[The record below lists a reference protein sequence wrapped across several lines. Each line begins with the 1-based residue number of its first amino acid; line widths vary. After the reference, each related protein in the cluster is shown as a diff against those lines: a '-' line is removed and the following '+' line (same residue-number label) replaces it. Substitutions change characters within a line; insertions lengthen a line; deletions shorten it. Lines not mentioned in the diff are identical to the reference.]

1 MSSTYTWANA
11 LTVVGPYVKSIPTAT
26 VDAVVCD
33 QLNSFIWKAFPWR
46 WAVFSLTSA
55 TSELSLVDGTQD
67 YAIGTTTGG
76 GFYQLLRARI
86 TRTDVSPN
94 IVRDKDIVQWLA
106 PNLETKGS
114 VDTVQAVAVL
124 SQNQSTK
131 IRMDC
136 AASVPSGTTYQI
148 DGEMWCLPLKVTTTA
163 SVIIAPDQYA
173 NVFIEG
179 LKWKYLSLGDDKRA
193 GAMQVDNSGHKT
205 YTGQMG
211 VFMAELQT
219 MVDDYDYGDG
229 FQQRFPSDTLGAG
242 RTGNPGIWGFF

>member
-1 MSSTYTWANA
+1 MSSYTWQN
-11 LTVVGPYVKSIPTAT
+11 LLDIVKPFIKSIPTST
-26 VDAVVCD
+26 LDVTVCD
-33 QLNSFIWKAFPWR
+33 QLNAVVWKKYYWP
-46 WAVFSLTSA
+46 WAVYSLTSSTA
-55 TSELSLVDGTQD
+55 ELSLVDGQQD
-67 YAIGTTTGG
+67 YAIGTLTGG

-86 TRTDVSPN
+86 TRTDVTPN

-114 VDTVQAVAVL
+114 VDSVQAL
-124 SQNQSTK
+124 STLFQNQTTK

-136 AASVPSGTTYQI
+136 AASVPSGTAYQI
-148 DGEMWCLPLKVTTTA
+148 DGEMWCLPIKVTSTS
-163 SVIIAPDQYA
+163 SVIVAPDQYA

-179 LKWKYLSLGDDKRA
+179 LKWRYYALGDDKRA
-193 GAMQVDNSGHKT
+193 GVMQVDSSGRKT

-229 FQQRFPSDTLGAG
+229 FQQRFPSDSFGSGKAVNTSLY
-242 RTGNPGIWGFF
+242 GFF